1 MGETGVTGPLGY
13 GVRQVVTISG
23 VATDIISITTG
34 LYDRVF
40 LTPVD
45 GGIAFI
51 IDSSGNNAG
60 DVLWLCNISDTYDAD
75 VYGNFRI
82 AGSDQSNILLGSYS
96 AVMFVYA
103 YDRWNGNTL

>member
-75 VYGNFRI
+75 VSGNFTVD
-82 AGSDQSNILLGSYS
+82 SSEMSSILLDMRR
-96 AVMFVYA
+96 AAMFTYVN
-103 YDRWNGNTL
+103 DRWWGNFL